1 MTENDKKYG
10 YASIVKVVRIRQ
22 EENMLI
28 VQYMNGNKRGLTVPR
43 EEISNYK
50 ELDLFAVID
59 HPLTGMPVRI
69 IKGDA
74 SWWLDSVVVGWAEY
88 IDNERIIVKTNGN
101 LFHLN
106 KSDVDVN
113 IGDLVMYNLV
123 DGEILQVMPKDQ
135 LADMDKELPSDEK
148 NEYLVDV
155 QKLDLTFEDFGGY
168 PAIVKR
174 ARELIETQLRKREK
188 LREIGAKPVKG
199 VLFTGLP
206 GTGKTHLAR
215 IIAKECGAN
224 FYHIDGPS
232 IVGKYFGDSEKALR
246 GIFAHARQ
254 SGKPSIIFFDEIDS
268 IAANRAE
275 NTHEASNMLV
285 TQFLTLM
292 DGFNKEDDNIVVL
305 ATTNREA
312 ALDPALRR
320 PGRFDW
326 KIEFTVPTFEDRRS
340 ILILQAKRY
349 KCVDEISPEFLEE
362 VANETKNWLPVDLG
376 ALWDEAALIAVG
388 EGRNKIH
395 VEDMVIAFEQI
406 DSRVRN
412 KK

>member
-1 MTENDKKYG
+1 
-10 YASIVKVVRIRQ
+10 
-22 EENMLI
+22 MLI

-285 TQFLTLM
+285 IQFLTLM

-326 KIEFTVPTFEDRRS
+326 TIEFTVPTFEDRRS

>member
-10 YASIVKVVRIRQ
+10 YASIVKVVGIRQ

-326 KIEFTVPTFEDRRS
+326 TIEFTVPTFEDRRS

>member
-1 MTENDKKYG
+1 MINNDKTYVH
-10 YASIVKVVRIRQ
+10 ASIVKVVGICQ

-28 VQYMNGNKRGLTVPR
+28 VQYMNGNKCGLIVLG
-43 EEISNYK
+43 EEVSNYK
-50 ELDLFAVID
+50 ELDVLALINDPNSNNILGIVKIDISWWSSFVSIGYVNYITNEEIIVSANGGLFA
-59 HPLTGMPVRI
+59 
-69 IKGDA
+69 
-74 SWWLDSVVVGWAEY
+74 LD
-88 IDNERIIVKTNGN
+88 
-101 LFHLN
+101 
-106 KSDVDVN
+106 KSDLDIH
-113 IGDLVMYNLV
+113 IGDLVKYDSLEQTIV
-123 DGEILQVMPKDQ
+123 QVIPKDR
-135 LADMDKELPSDEK
+135 LTSDEK

-155 QKLDLTFEDFGGY
+155 QKLDLAFNDFGGY
-168 PAIVKR
+168 PVIVKH
-174 ARELIETQLRKREK
+174 ARELIETQLKERDK

-215 IIAKECGAN
+215 IIAKESGAN

-232 IVGKYFGDSEKALR
+232 IVSKYVGDSEQNLR

-268 IAANRAE
+268 IAANRTE
-275 NTHEASNMLV
+275 STHESSDRLV
-285 TQFLTLM
+285 AQFLTLM

-312 ALDPALRR
+312 VLDSALRR

-326 KIEFTVPTFEDRRS
+326 TIEFTIPTFEDRRS
-340 ILILQAKRY
+340 ILALQAKRY
-349 KCVDEISPEFLEE
+349 KCVDEISPEFLVE
-362 VANETKNWLPVDLG
+362 VARVTTNWLPVDLG
-376 ALWDEAALIAVG
+376 EIWDKAALIAVG
-388 EGRNKIH
+388 ENRTKIH

-406 DSRVRN
+406 DFRVRN

>member
-10 YASIVKVVRIRQ
+10 YASIVKVVGICQ

-28 VQYMNGNKRGLTVPR
+28 VQYMNGSKRGLTVPR

-59 HPLTGMPVRI
+59 HPLTGIPVRI

-74 SWWLDSVVVGWAEY
+74 SWWLDSVVVGWVEY

-113 IGDLVMYNLV
+113 VGDLVIYNPV
-123 DGEILQVMPKDQ
+123 DNDILQVIPKDQ
-135 LADMDKELPSDEK
+135 LTDEESASDEK
-148 NEYLVDV
+148 NKYLVDV
-155 QKLDLTFEDFGGY
+155 QKLDLTFEDSGGY

-232 IVGKYFGDSEKALR
+232 IVSKYFGDSEKTLR

-254 SGKPSIIFFDEIDS
+254 GEKPSIIFFDEIDS
-268 IAANRAE
+268 IAANRDE

-285 TQFLTLM
+285 DQFLTLM
-292 DGFNKEDDNIVVL
+292 DGFDKEHDNIVVI

-326 KIEFTVPTFEDRRS
+326 TIEFTVPTSEDRRS

>member
-1 MTENDKKYG
+1 MSDYEAFPLVKIVNIFPEKNLLFVQQMDG
-10 YASIVKVVRIRQ
+10 RIASFSVSGGVS
-22 EENMLI
+22 
-28 VQYMNGNKRGLTVPR
+28 G
-43 EEISNYK
+43 YK
-50 ELDLFAVID
+50 ESDILALTDYGTIIRCDAGYWPNDLVIGWVKYVDDNGIIVENNGSLFAVN
-59 HPLTGMPVRI
+59 
-69 IKGDA
+69 KGDLA
-74 SWWLDSVVVGWAEY
+74 
-88 IDNERIIVKTNGN
+88 
-101 LFHLN
+101 
-106 KSDVDVN
+106 VN
-113 IGDLVMYNLV
+113 VGDLVKYNPV
-123 DGEILQVMPKDQ
+123 DRNVIQVIPEDQ
-135 LADMDKELPSDEK
+135 LLNEELSYKKKHKYCIDAQ
-148 NEYLVDV
+148 D
-155 QKLDLTFEDFGGY
+155 LDLTFEDFGGY

-215 IIAKECGAN
+215 IIAKESGAN

-232 IVGKYFGDSEKALR
+232 IVSKYVGDSEKTLR
-246 GIFAHARQ
+246 GIFTHARQ

-268 IAANRAE
+268 IAANRTE
-275 NTHEASNMLV
+275 DTHESSDRLV
-285 TQFLTLM
+285 AQFLTLM
-292 DGFNKEDDNIVVL
+292 DGFDKDDNNIVL
-305 ATTNREA
+305 ATTNREDV
-312 ALDPALRR
+312 LDPALRR

-326 KIEFTVPTFEDRRS
+326 TIEFAIPTSEDRRS

-349 KCVDEISPEFLEE
+349 KCVDEISPKFLGE
-362 VANETKNWLPVDLG
+362 VAKETKNWLPVDLG

>member
-10 YASIVKVVRIRQ
+10 YASIVKVVGICQ

-28 VQYMNGNKRGLTVPR
+28 VQYMNGSKRGLTVPR

-59 HPLTGMPVRI
+59 HPLTGIPVMI

-113 IGDLVMYNLV
+113 IGDLVIYNPV
-123 DGEILQVMPKDQ
+123 DNDILQVIPKDQ
-135 LADMDKELPSDEK
+135 LTDEESASDEK
-148 NEYLVDV
+148 NKYLVDV

-168 PAIVKR
+168 PAIVRR
-174 ARELIETQLRKREK
+174 ARELIETQLGKREK

-215 IIAKECGAN
+215 IIAKESGAN

-232 IVGKYFGDSEKALR
+232 IVSKYFGDSEKTLR
-246 GIFAHARQ
+246 GIFAHAQ
-254 SGKPSIIFFDEIDS
+254 QGEKPSIIFFDEIDS
-268 IAANRAE
+268 IAANRDE
-275 NTHEASNMLV
+275 NTHESSDRLV
-285 TQFLTLM
+285 DQFLTLM
-292 DGFNKEDDNIVVL
+292 DGFNKEHDNIVVI

-326 KIEFTVPTFEDRRS
+326 TIEFTIPTSEDRRS

-349 KCVDEISPEFLEE
+349 KCVDEISSEFLEE
-362 VANETKNWLPVDLG
+362 VAKETKNWLPVDLG

>member
-10 YASIVKVVRIRQ
+10 YASIVKVVGIRQ

-285 TQFLTLM
+285 IQFLTLM

-326 KIEFTVPTFEDRRS
+326 TIEFTVPTFEDRRS

>member
-10 YASIVKVVRIRQ
+10 YASIVKVVGIRQ

-326 KIEFTVPTFEDRRS
+326 TIEFTVPTFEDRRS

-349 KCVDEISPEFLEE
+349 KCVDEISPEFLDE

>member
-1 MTENDKKYG
+1 MIKNDKEYG
-10 YASIVKVVRIRQ
+10 YVSIVKVVGICQ

-28 VQYMNGNKRGLTVPR
+28 VRCMNGNKRGLTVPR

-50 ELDLFAVID
+50 ELDVFAVID
-59 HPLTGMPVRI
+59 HPLTGIPVRI
-69 IKGDA
+69 IKGNA

-113 IGDLVMYNLV
+113 IGDLVIYNLV
-123 DGEILQVMPKDQ
+123 DGDILQVMPKDQ

-215 IIAKECGAN
+215 IIAKECRAN

-232 IVGKYFGDSEKALR
+232 IVSKYVGDSEKTLR
-246 GIFAHARQ
+246 GIFTHARQ

-268 IAANRAE
+268 IAANRTE
-275 NTHEASNMLV
+275 DTHESSDRLV
-285 TQFLTLM
+285 DQFLTLM

-326 KIEFTVPTFEDRRS
+326 TIEFTVPTFEDRRS
-340 ILILQAKRY
+340 ILILQAKQY

>member
-1 MTENDKKYG
+1 MTENDEKYG
-10 YASIVKVVRIRQ
+10 YASIVKVVGIRQ

-59 HPLTGMPVRI
+59 HPSTGMPVRI

-74 SWWLDSVVVGWAEY
+74 GWWLDSVVVGWAEY
-88 IDNERIIVKTNGN
+88 IDDERIIVKTNGN
-101 LFHLN
+101 LFYLN

-113 IGDLVMYNLV
+113 IGDLVIYNLV

-215 IIAKECGAN
+215 IIARECGAN

-246 GIFAHARQ
+246 GIFAHAQQ

-285 TQFLTLM
+285 AQFLTLM

-326 KIEFTVPTFEDRRS
+326 TIEFTVPTFEDRRS

>member
-10 YASIVKVVRIRQ
+10 YASIVKVVGICQ

-28 VQYMNGNKRGLTVPR
+28 VQYMNGSKRGLTVPR

-59 HPLTGMPVRI
+59 HPLTGIPVRI

-74 SWWLDSVVVGWAEY
+74 SWWLDSVVVGWVEY

-113 IGDLVMYNLV
+113 VGDLVIYNPV
-123 DGEILQVMPKDQ
+123 DNDILQVIPKDQ
-135 LADMDKELPSDEK
+135 LTDEESASDEK
-148 NEYLVDV
+148 NKYLVDV

-232 IVGKYFGDSEKALR
+232 IVSKYFGDSEKTLR

-254 SGKPSIIFFDEIDS
+254 GEKPSIIFFDEIDS
-268 IAANRAE
+268 IAANRDE

-285 TQFLTLM
+285 DQFLTLM
-292 DGFNKEDDNIVVL
+292 DGFDKEHDNIVVI

-320 PGRFDW
+320 PGKFDW
-326 KIEFTVPTFEDRRS
+326 TIEFTVPTSEDRRS

>member
-10 YASIVKVVRIRQ
+10 YASIVKVVGIRQ

-188 LREIGAKPVKG
+188 LREIGTKPVKG

-326 KIEFTVPTFEDRRS
+326 TIEFTVPTFEDRRS

>member
-10 YASIVKVVRIRQ
+10 YASIVKVVGICQ

-28 VQYMNGNKRGLTVPR
+28 VQYMNGSKRGLTVPR

-59 HPLTGMPVRI
+59 HPLTGIPVRI

-74 SWWLDSVVVGWAEY
+74 SWWLDSVVVGWVEY

-113 IGDLVMYNLV
+113 VGDLVIYNPV
-123 DGEILQVMPKDQ
+123 DNDILQVIPKDQ
-135 LADMDKELPSDEK
+135 LTDEESASDEK
-148 NEYLVDV
+148 NKYLVDV

-232 IVGKYFGDSEKALR
+232 IVSKYFGDSEKTLR

-254 SGKPSIIFFDEIDS
+254 GEKPSIIFFDEIDS
-268 IAANRAE
+268 IAANRDE

-285 TQFLTLM
+285 DQFLTLM
-292 DGFNKEDDNIVVL
+292 DGFDKEHDNIVVI

-326 KIEFTVPTFEDRRS
+326 TIEFTVPTSEDRRS

>member
-1 MTENDKKYG
+1 MC
-10 YASIVKVVRIRQ
+10 S
-22 EENMLI
+22 
-28 VQYMNGNKRGLTVPR
+28 P
-43 EEISNYK
+43 IS
-50 ELDLFAVID
+50 
-59 HPLTGMPVRI
+59 
-69 IKGDA
+69 
-74 SWWLDSVVVGWAEY
+74 
-88 IDNERIIVKTNGN
+88 
-101 LFHLN
+101 
-106 KSDVDVN
+106 
-113 IGDLVMYNLV
+113 
-123 DGEILQVMPKDQ
+123 KDQ
-135 LADMDKELPSDEK
+135 LTDTDKELPSDEK

-155 QKLDLTFEDFGGY
+155 QKLNLTFEDFGGY

-206 GTGKTHLAR
+206 GTSKTHLTQ
-215 IIAKECGAN
+215 IIAKECEAN

-268 IAANRAE
+268 IAADRAE

-285 TQFLTLM
+285 AQFLTLM

-326 KIEFTVPTFEDRRS
+326 TIEFTVPTFEDRRS
-340 ILILQAKRY
+340 ILALQAKRHE
-349 KCVDEISPEFLEE
+349 CIDEISPEFLEE
-362 VANETKNWLPVDLG
+362 VARAATNWLPVDLD
-376 ALWDEAALIAVG
+376 AIWNEAALIAVG

-406 DSRVRN
+406 DLRVRS

>member
-10 YASIVKVVRIRQ
+10 YASIVKVVGIRQ

-59 HPLTGMPVRI
+59 HPLTGIPVRI

-74 SWWLDSVVVGWAEY
+74 GWWLDSVVVGWAEY

-113 IGDLVMYNLV
+113 IGDLVIYNLV
-123 DGEILQVMPKDQ
+123 DGDILQVMPKDQ

-215 IIAKECGAN
+215 IIAKESGAN

-232 IVGKYFGDSEKALR
+232 IVSKYVGDSEKTLR
-246 GIFAHARQ
+246 GIFTHARQ

-268 IAANRAE
+268 IAANRTE
-275 NTHEASNMLV
+275 DTHESSDRLV
-285 TQFLTLM
+285 AQFLTLM

-312 ALDPALRR
+312 ALDPALQR

-326 KIEFTVPTFEDRRS
+326 TIEFTIPTCEDRRN

-362 VANETKNWLPVDLG
+362 VAKETKNWLPVDLG

-388 EGRNKIH
+388 ESRNKIH

>member
-1 MTENDKKYG
+1 
-10 YASIVKVVRIRQ
+10 
-22 EENMLI
+22 MLI
-28 VQYMNGNKRGLTVPR
+28 VQYMNGSKRGLTVPR

-59 HPLTGMPVRI
+59 HPLTGIPVRI

-74 SWWLDSVVVGWAEY
+74 SWWLDSVVVGWVEY

-113 IGDLVMYNLV
+113 VGDLVIYNPV
-123 DGEILQVMPKDQ
+123 DNDILQVIPKDQ
-135 LADMDKELPSDEK
+135 LTDEESASDEK
-148 NEYLVDV
+148 NKYLVDV

-232 IVGKYFGDSEKALR
+232 IVSKYFGDSEKTLR

-254 SGKPSIIFFDEIDS
+254 GEKPSIIFFDEIDS
-268 IAANRAE
+268 IAANRDE

-285 TQFLTLM
+285 DQFLTLM
-292 DGFNKEDDNIVVL
+292 DGFDKEHDNIVVI

-326 KIEFTVPTFEDRRS
+326 TIEFTVPTSEDRRS

>member
-10 YASIVKVVRIRQ
+10 YASIVKVVGICQ

-28 VQYMNGNKRGLTVPR
+28 VQYMNGSKRGLTVPR

-50 ELDLFAVID
+50 ELDLFAVIN
-59 HPLTGMPVRI
+59 HPLTGIPVRI

-74 SWWLDSVVVGWAEY
+74 SWWLDSVVVGWVEY

-113 IGDLVMYNLV
+113 VGDLVIYNPV
-123 DGEILQVMPKDQ
+123 DNDILQVIPKDQ
-135 LADMDKELPSDEK
+135 LTDEESASDEK
-148 NEYLVDV
+148 NKYLVDV

-232 IVGKYFGDSEKALR
+232 IVSKYFGDSEKTLR

-254 SGKPSIIFFDEIDS
+254 GEKPSIIFFDEIDS
-268 IAANRAE
+268 IAANRDE

-285 TQFLTLM
+285 DQFLTLM
-292 DGFNKEDDNIVVL
+292 DGFDKEHDNIVVI

-326 KIEFTVPTFEDRRS
+326 TIEFTVPTSEDRRS

>member
-1 MTENDKKYG
+1 MHN
-10 YASIVKVVRIRQ
+10 AQIVKVVDVFR
-22 EENMLI
+22 EKNLI
-28 VQYMNGNKRGLTVPR
+28 IVKDMDGIVSGITVSE
-43 EEISNYK
+43 EEISSYQ
-50 ELDLFAVID
+50 ELDVLAVVYHLLLKKPEI
-59 HPLTGMPVRI
+59 I
-69 IKGDA
+69 IKGDV
-74 SWWLDSVVVGWAEY
+74 SWWLSRATVGWVECVC
-88 IDNERIIVKTNGN
+88 DELVIVKTNEN
-101 LFHLN
+101 LFCLN

-113 IGDLVMYNLV
+113 VGDLVRYNSV
-123 DGEILQVMPKDQ
+123 DNDILQVIPKDQ
-135 LADMDKELPSDEK
+135 LTDADKELPSDEK

-174 ARELIETQLRKREK
+174 ARELIETQLRRREK

-215 IIAKECGAN
+215 IIAKESGAN

-232 IVGKYFGDSEKALR
+232 IVSKYFGDSEKTLR
-246 GIFAHARQ
+246 EIFAHAQ
-254 SGKPSIIFFDEIDS
+254 QGEKPSIIFFDEIDS
-268 IAANRAE
+268 IDANRDE
-275 NTHEASNMLV
+275 NTHESSNSLV
-285 TQFLTLM
+285 DQFLTLM
-292 DGFNKEDDNIVVL
+292 DGFNKEHDNIVVI

-326 KIEFTVPTFEDRRS
+326 TIEFAIPTSEDRRS

-349 KCVDEISPEFLEE
+349 KCVDEISPEFLKE
-362 VANETKNWLPVDLG
+362 VAKETKNWLPVDLG